1 MHGLPIQQNASAHDM
16 PRQAWTSAP
25 RRGWGGGADKRLRLA
40 REEAELRRRTELAEV
55 EERKNTHIQARFL
68 VLKLDAESLMG
79 ITGENLA
86 LSHW

>member
-1 MHGLPIQQNASAHDM
+1 M
-16 PRQAWTSAP
+16 PRQAWTSTP
-25 RRGWGGGADKRLRLA
+25 RRGWGGCADKRLRLA

-68 VLKLDAESLMG
+68 VLKIDAESLVE
-79 ITGENLA
+79 ITGGNLA